1 METTRNKSH
10 ISRVE
15 VRFVDIDAMGH
26 VNNAV
31 YLNYFEQARM
41 HFFRAKI
48 GTEWDWVNHGILL
61 ARNEIDYKE
70 PVLLFDDVHI
80 ETWVAS
86 VGTKSLVI
94 EYEVFV
100 PVNNVQRRL
109 KAKGKS
115 VLVCFDYTQ
124 KQTTEV
130 PAVWRS
136 LSEE

>member
-1 METTRNKSH
+1 MERISH
-10 ISRVE
+10 TCKIE
-15 VRFVDIDAMGH
+15 VRFVDIDVMGH

-70 PVLLFDDVHI
+70 PTLLFDDLHI
-80 ETWVAS
+80 ETWLGK
-86 VGTKSLVI
+86 VGTKSLEM

-100 PVNNVQRRL
+100 PESGSRKI

-115 VLVCFDYTQ
+115 VLVCFDYTR
-124 KQTTEV
+124 KCTTEV
-130 PAVWRS
+130 PEVWRS
-136 LSEE
+136 LSNS